1 MTRRPVIGLI
11 LDEMLDPPQ
20 DGSAFSR
27 RPFYALRMDYF
38 AAIARAGGA
47 PIAVPYVAEALDDY
61 LSLCDGWLIP
71 GGDYRFRADWYAK
84 APPAELMKPSL
95 RRDFEIAAT
104 QRILAADTPLLGI
117 CNGMQVMAG
126 ATGGKISY
134 IGHMPRAAGGPMHGD
149 PATGVA
155 HHAVSVEAGS
165 KLADLFGAGIIT
177 TNSAHKEDVVALC
190 PDARLCARASDGVI
204 EAFELAGRRFAIGVQ
219 WHPELN
225 AQDPLFAALVAA
237 ARG

>member
-1 MTRRPVIGLI
+1 MTRRPIIGLI

-47 PIAVPYVAEALDDY
+47 PVAIPYATEALDDY

-71 GGDYRFRADWYAK
+71 GGDYRFRPDWYAK
-84 APPAELMKPSL
+84 APPADLMKPSL
-95 RRDFEIAAT
+95 RRDFEIEAAR
-104 QRILAADTPLLGI
+104 RILAADAPLLGI

-126 ATGGKISY
+126 VTGGQIAFV
-134 IGHMPRAAGGPMHGD
+134 GHAPRAVGGPMHGD
-149 PATGVA
+149 PATGIA
-155 HHAVSVEAGS
+155 HHRVAIEGGS
-165 KLADLFGAGIIT
+165 KLAQLFGAAAIT
-177 TNSAHKEDVVALC
+177 TNSAHKEDVVSLGA
-190 PDARLCARASDGVI
+190 DARLSARAEDGVI
-204 EAFELAGRRFAIGVQ
+204 EAFEISGRRFAVGVQ
-219 WHPELN
+219 WHPELSTD
-225 AQDPLFAALVAA
+225 DPLIAALVGA